1 LKLNKMKLNKT
12 IIGLLL
18 ICLAFVSCKQPQAR
32 MPISRSSG
40 TFMKESIIRNKKLI
54 AGEES
59 KIDSI
64 IKSNPNVKYY
74 TSKKGYWFHYEVKN
88 DIDTLRPKKGDIAY
102 FDYEVQDLKGNV
114 IYSEIQTKPQVY
126 AVDKQNIMMGLRHG
140 IKLMHKNEKVVFLFP
155 SHMAYGYH
163 GDEKNIGSN
172 EPLLCIVTLNDF
184 KPENKTVAPNVIKN
198 E

>member
-1 LKLNKMKLNKT
+1 MKLNKT
-12 IIGLLL
+12 ILSWLL
-18 ICLAFVSCKQPQAR
+18 ICIAFASCKQPQAR

-40 TFMKESIIRNKKLI
+40 TFMKESIVRNKKLI
-54 AGEES
+54 AGEEG

-64 IKSNPNVKYY
+64 IKSNPKVTYFA
-74 TSKKGYWFHYEVKN
+74 SKKGYWYHYETKN
-88 DIDTLRPKKGDIAY
+88 DIDTLHPKKGDIAY

-114 IYSEIQTKPQVY
+114 IYSEIQTKPQIY

-140 IKLMHKNEKVVFLFP
+140 IKLMRKNEKVVFLFP

-163 GDEKNIGSN
+163 GDNKNIGTN

-184 KPENKTVAPNVIKN
+184 KPENKTVIPNVIKN